1 MNQFYYTRKEVAQP
15 QPGDTE
21 PRFNEGI
28 DTFNLDKVIR
38 SIQMDNGG
46 RLILLDDIHER
57 IQQVEV
63 KNSKGKVTAI
73 KREKDAFQSEI
84 HLNPEDS
91 TRFMF
96 MMFPDGYA
104 NLEHAN

>member
-1 MNQFYYTRKEVAQP
+1 MKNQFFYTRKEVAQP

-21 PRFNEGI
+21 PRFVEGR
-28 DTFNLDKVIR
+28 DSFNLEKVIR

-46 RLILLDDIHER
+46 RLILLDDLHER
-57 IQQVEV
+57 VQQVEV
-63 KNSKGKVTAI
+63 KNSKGRVTSI

-91 TRFMF
+91 ARFISLT
-96 MMFPDGYA
+96 DIV
-104 NLEHAN
+104 